1 MGGTPGDHTQREEK
15 VEAKFIV
22 LGPLPESLD
31 PGTISRVF
39 CLSSPPWIS
48 HAIILSFLY
57 PKRRTPEDHHLSM
70 NLEGRGALTTG
81 LVHSLVLKRP
91 LTPSS
96 TQDGGRVLGRSS
108 PGILSFKSGSP
119 GT

>member
-22 LGPLPESLD
+22 VGPLPESLG
-31 PGTISRVF
+31 PGTISRVC
-39 CLSSPPWIS
+39 CLSSHPWIS
-48 HAIILSFLY
+48 HTIILSFVY
-57 PKRRTPEDHHLSM
+57 PKTRTAADPHLSVHV
-70 NLEGRGALTTG
+70 EGRGALTSG

-96 TQDGGRVLGRSS
+96 TQNGGRVLG
-108 PGILSFKSGSP
+108 G
-119 GT
+119 